1 MLTTLPSSNS
11 FVSSPRYQTLPHVSW
26 AYQSNVSSITW
37 SPSVTMSCTT
47 VAGMPRIVFVR
58 SVTVT
63 STRCSAPSLSV
74 SR

>member
-1 MLTTLPSSNS
+1 MVTTLPSSNS
-11 FVSSPRYQTLPHVSW
+11 LVSSPRYQMLPHVSW
-26 AYQSNVSSITW
+26 AYQSNVSSIT
-37 SPSVTMSCTT
+37 SPSSVTTSCTT